1 MCIIQTKAWLQQLLI
16 SAWLYPSFRGTDVS
30 LLKLLKLYWCK
41 LISKTCLGKSVA
53 QVFLFSRVCTTGNIS
68 GYMVRSLN
76 SWTSVKLGSC
86 SVRLSWHFSR
96 VMLRKNS
103 FIPKRLWSLGFPIE
117 IQCGFNLA
125 ATLWDAGCASS
136 LHMQVYGEQGWLG
149 TVYSRH
155 CYMHLQHNK
164 RYPCQAPKSD
174 ARCL

>member
-1 MCIIQTKAWLQQLLI
+1 MCLHDRKYIWLHDAIAEPLNFCQVKVGFMFNQTELAFLTGNVEK
-16 SAWLYPSFRGTDVS
+16 
-30 LLKLLKLYWCK
+30 K
-41 LISKTCLGKSVA
+41 LIYSKEAV
-53 QVFLFSRVCTTGNIS
+53 
-68 GYMVRSLN
+68 
-76 SWTSVKLGSC
+76 
-86 SVRLSWHFSR
+86 
-96 VMLRKNS
+96 
-103 FIPKRLWSLGFPIE
+103 GFPIE
-117 IQCGFNLA
+117 IKCGFNLA

>member
-1 MCIIQTKAWLQQLLI
+1 MTSAAADFSMAISIFQRHWCLITQAFKVVLVQTNIWK
-16 SAWLYPSFRGTDVS
+16 P
-30 LLKLLKLYWCK
+30 
-41 LISKTCLGKSVA
+41 KTCLGKSVA

-68 GYMVRSLN
+68 GYMMRSLN
-76 SWTSVKLGSC
+76 PRTSVKLGSC

-117 IQCGFNLA
+117 IKCGFNLA
-125 ATLWDAGCASS
+125 ATLWDVGRRHT